1 MTPKAREEFGE
12 AVAPLI
18 ATHQAAREER
28 LDPGRRLPVA
38 GAVRGA
44 PASDRR
50 MAQSESAER
59 SVTGARLPRVR
70 GRTSERPRRPAGP
83 SPPASSACSTSTRS
97 RACTPTTVAIEQ
109 SRELAE
115 RVVAYAERAPTLMR
129 WQAELLA
136 LQIQEQPAPQE
147 LLADTT
153 SVSRSIES
161 ISKTVEG
168 VPELVNAQR
177 EAAIAQLFAGVTSER
192 QAILAELEAKEA
204 TIQTLLGQLR
214 ETMNAGGEM
223 GKSLTGT
230 IQSLDAFVHYVSPPP
245 DPNAP
250 PAKPGKPFDSL
261 DFGKAAVDVGGM
273 ARDLNALLRSANET
287 APALAKIGAAD
298 GRRPEERRR
307 PRLLARIDP
316 DRRAPRGL
324 RAGPARLSRAR
335 APVRARARIA
345 GLGVVKP
352 ATPLRNRPGRRFG
365 ALLPAITLVAAI
377 LACRGRGE
385 APAASAQPTPA
396 PPLSRG
402 SDVRRARGLR
412 ALPRD
417 GGSRGGRARTTTSR
431 CRRRPTET
439 VLGNFDERLVHALRR
454 HVDVLQAGREVLR
467 PNRRPGR
474 QAPRVPD
481 RLHLRRLPAA
491 AVPDRVSR
499 AAATRR

>member
-1 MTPKAREEFGE
+1 MVSIQAQRRIAFGVLGLAAVLMGAAGCGTLSTIFHKPPPIEKRLNESGLSINSLQTEVLRFADDYVESVSHAADGVSKTLGTRQAQVAALKWKIDQATAAYADATGENVIWNVLDLTVLATVSTMVVDDAKAREEFGE

-18 ATHQAAREER
+18 ATHQALEKSAWTLASVLLSPEQSEE
-28 LDPGRRLPVA
+28 LRRLIIEWRKANPT
-38 GAVRGA
+38 
-44 PASDRR
+44 
-50 MAQSESAER
+50 ER
-59 SVTGARLPRVR
+59 SVTGARFREFAVDLGKAQAP
-70 GRTSERPRRPAGP
+70 GRAKPTSIFSMLYIDPFAGL
-83 SPPASSACSTSTRS
+83 S
-97 RACTPTTVAIEQ
+97 PTTVAIEQ

-147 LLADTT
+147 LLANTT

-250 PAKPGKPFDSL
+250 PAKPGKPFDPL

-287 APALAKIGAAD
+287 APALAKIGQQTGDDLKSVVDHAFWR
-298 GRRPEERRR
+298 GLILIVV
-307 PRLLARIDP
+307 LLA
-316 DRRAPRGL
+316 GSV
-324 RAGPARLSRAR
+324 PARLAYRALARRYER
-335 APVRARARIA
+335 AP
-345 GLGVVKP
+345 
-352 ATPLRNRPGRRFG
+352 
-365 ALLPAITLVAAI
+365 
-377 LACRGRGE
+377 E
-385 APAASAQPTPA
+385 SQAS
-396 PPLSRG
+396 G
-402 SDVRRARGLR
+402 S
-412 ALPRD
+412 
-417 GGSRGGRARTTTSR
+417 
-431 CRRRPTET
+431 
-439 VLGNFDERLVHALRR
+439 
-454 HVDVLQAGREVLR
+454 
-467 PNRRPGR
+467 
-474 QAPRVPD
+474 
-481 RLHLRRLPAA
+481 
-491 AVPDRVSR
+491 
-499 AAATRR
+499 